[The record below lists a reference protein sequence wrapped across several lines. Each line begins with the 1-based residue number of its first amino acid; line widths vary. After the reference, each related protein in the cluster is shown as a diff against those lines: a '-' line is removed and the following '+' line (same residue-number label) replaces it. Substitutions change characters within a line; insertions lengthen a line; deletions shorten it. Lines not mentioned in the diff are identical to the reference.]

1 MIPTT
6 LHRMTHHQTL
16 EHGYVAGILLVAQG
30 DGDRST
36 RQEEGQVANPE
47 TALSQAAI
55 KQNQGCFWDAIQLT
69 MNLKGKQF
77 DAGIKRSAITADRSY
92 WNTHV
97 I

>member
-1 MIPTT
+1 
-6 LHRMTHHQTL
+6 
-16 EHGYVAGILLVAQG
+16 
-30 DGDRST
+30 
-36 RQEEGQVANPE
+36 
-47 TALSQAAI
+47 
-55 KQNQGCFWDAIQLT
+55 